1 MNFSTMASK
10 AQKLSENAV
19 RLMLNKWSK
28 VVIILLTAALTGVSI
43 HILECQANWFL
54 EEILCKI
61 CNSCPPPR
69 KNISGGGGVEI
80 ILSRNLSFIFYTTV
94 QQQIPLPV
102 FRDVNKL
109 RGIFFPVLFALEE
122 VTNWHNP

>member
-1 MNFSTMASK
+1 MASK
-10 AQKLSENAV
+10 AQKLSENAA

-43 HILECQANWFL
+43 QILECQENWFL

-61 CNSCPPPR
+61 CNSCPPLR

-80 ILSRNLSFIFYTTV
+80 FLSINVSFIFYTPV

-102 FRDVNKL
+102 FHDVISSVEFSSRCCLHRRK
-109 RGIFFPVLFALEE
+109 
-122 VTNWHNP
+122 